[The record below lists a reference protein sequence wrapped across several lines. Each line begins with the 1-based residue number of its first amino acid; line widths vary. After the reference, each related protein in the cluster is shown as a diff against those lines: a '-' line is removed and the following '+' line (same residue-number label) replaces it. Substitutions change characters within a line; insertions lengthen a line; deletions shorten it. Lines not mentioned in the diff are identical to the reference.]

1 MSSPPPSSATMESL
15 IIQLH
20 DIAAVK
26 FGNFKLKS
34 GISSPIYID
43 LRLIV
48 SYPSLLQEIS
58 QALISNLPSS
68 ARYDVVCGVP
78 YTALPIATCISVSSD
93 IPMLMRRKEVKDY
106 GTAKAI
112 EGAFQENQVCLIV
125 EDLVTS
131 GASVLET
138 AAPLR
143 AAGLKVTDAVVMID
157 REQGGRENLAENG
170 ITLHSMVKLT
180 EMVRILKQKGRVS
193 EETEKMVINF
203 LEENRKVSV
212 PVAVA
217 PTSEKKVS
225 LRLPYGERAK
235 KAKNPTGKKLFEIM
249 VHKETNLCLA
259 ADVATAAELL
269 DIADKVG
276 PEICMLKTHVDI
288 LPDFTPDFG
297 SKLRSDLLR
306 EDTLTTKLLHDR
318 KFADIGNTVT
328 MQYEGGIF
336 HILDWADIVNA
347 HIISG
352 PGIVDGLKL
361 KGLPRGRGLL
371 LLAEMSSSGNLAKGD
386 YTAAAVKIAEAHSDF
401 VIGFISV
408 NPASWPGGPGNP
420 SLIHATPGVQMV
432 KGGDA
437 LGQQYNTPSS
447 VISDRGSDIII
458 VGRGI
463 IKAENPAEAAREYR
477 LQGWDAYLLNC
488 N

>member
-1 MSSPPPSSATMESL
+1 
-15 IIQLH
+15 
-20 DIAAVK
+20 
-26 FGNFKLKS
+26 
-34 GISSPIYID
+34 
-43 LRLIV
+43 
-48 SYPSLLQEIS
+48 
-58 QALISNLPSS
+58 
-68 ARYDVVCGVP
+68 
-78 YTALPIATCISVSSD
+78 
-93 IPMLMRRKEVKDY
+93 MLMRRKEVKDY

-112 EGAFQENQVCLIV
+112 EGAFEQNQICLIV

-170 ITLHSMVKLT
+170 ITLHAMVNLS
-180 EMVRILKQKGRVS
+180 EMVSILKEKGRIS
-193 EETEKMVINF
+193 EETQKMVMKF

-212 PVAVA
+212 PAV
-217 PTSEKKVS
+217 PTTEKVKG
-225 LRLPYGERAK
+225 RITYEERAK
-235 KAKNPTGKKLFEIM
+235 LAKNPTGKRLYEIM
-249 VHKETNLCLA
+249 VQKETNLCVA

-269 DIADKVG
+269 EIADKVG

-288 LPDFTPDFG
+288 FPDFTDDFG
-297 SKLRSDLLR
+297 SKLRMIAEKHNFLIF
-306 EDTLTTKLLHDR
+306 EDR
-318 KFADIGNTVT
+318 KFADIGNTVA

-336 HILDWADIVNA
+336 HILEWADIVNA

-352 PGIVDGLKL
+352 PGVVDGLKL

-386 YTAAAVKIAEAHSDF
+386 YTAAAVKIAEDHADF

-408 NPASWPGGPGNP
+408 NPASWPGRHGNQ
-420 SLIHATPGVQMV
+420 SLIHATPGVQLV
-432 KGGDA
+432 KGGDS

-447 VISDRGSDIII
+447 VISERGSDVII

-463 IKAENPAEAAREYR
+463 IKAANPAEAAREYR
-477 LQGWDAYLLNC
+477 LQGWDAYLMDC
-488 N
+488 K